1 MRWSI
6 LPMMM
11 MISAALMPGPADAQ
25 GQPEDVVQ
33 CTLSRP
39 DQAGFSGVAAI
50 SRGQAKWVHARGV
63 IGEAGSAPITET
75 TRFNIG
81 SAGKMFTAVAI
92 GQLIAAG
99 KVHLDDQ
106 VGRFVDGLPPETAAV
121 TVRQLLTHTS
131 GLGNFFTPDAVPVL
145 QHITRLRDLMPLIAG
160 ERPRFPPGTQFEYS
174 NTGFALLGMVVERVS
189 GQSYGDY
196 LAAKIFQ
203 PAGMSATG
211 LAFAAGAT
219 AQGMSTGSMPRLLPP
234 RGEAG
239 GPPPEGGARG
249 LPPREGPRAA
259 AAEGAL
265 RPSPESTM
273 PATPAGGLFSSAGD
287 MTRFFQALAGGKLL
301 GAETVRS
308 FTTRQVDGAPARGD
322 LPALYYGF
330 GFGTG
335 SFEGHRWFGHNGGAP
350 GVNAEAIMF
359 PDDDLVIVVLANR
372 DPPTATS
379 LFRALRAALLRSG
392 TAVPTC

>member
-6 LPMMM
+6 VPMMM
-11 MISAALMPGPADAQ
+11 IGAALMPGRTDAQ
-25 GQPEDVVQ
+25 GRSGDIVRCV
-33 CTLSRP
+33 LSQP

-50 SRGQAKWVHARGV
+50 SRGPARWVHWRGA
-63 IGEAGSAPITET
+63 IGEAGSPPITET

-92 GQLIAAG
+92 GQLIEAG
-99 KVHLDDQ
+99 KVRLDDQ
-106 VGRFVDGLPPETAAV
+106 VGHFVDGLPPETAAV

-145 QHITRLRDLMPLIAG
+145 QNVRRLNDLMPLIAG
-160 ERPRFPPGTQFEYS
+160 ERPRFIPGTQFDYS
-174 NTGFALLGMVVERVS
+174 NTGFALLGMVVERAS

-203 PAGMSATG
+203 PAGMSATA
-211 LAFAAGAT
+211 LAYTAGAT
-219 AQGMSTGSMPRLLPP
+219 AQGLSAGNMPPRLLPP
-234 RGEAG
+234 RGEPGSPSPGG
-239 GPPPEGGARG
+239 GPRG
-249 LPPREGPRAA
+249 LPSRDGPGPVAG
-259 AAEGAL
+259 GAL
-265 RPSPESTM
+265 HPAPESTM
-273 PATPAGGLFSSAGD
+273 PATSAGGLFSTAGD
-287 MTRFFQALAGGKLL
+287 MTRFFLALSEGKLL

-308 FTTRQVDGAPARGD
+308 FTMRQVDSAPAKGD

-379 LFRALRAALLRSG
+379 LFRALRAAVLRSG